1 MPRHGLLPRS
11 PAARLRTALGASLLL
26 GSLLLTSGCAE
37 ESATASAS
45 DLADIPIPETV
56 SPDTKLT
63 IGAPEAEVAL
73 ELSGLI
79 DEIPFEVEWA
89 NLSGGPQCSEAFRA
103 NSLDV
108 CSAAEIPSIHA
119 HWTGLDTKLVA
130 AEFRQDPI
138 ANPIYQLGIA
148 PGTEVEEL
156 SDLRGKKIAFSP
168 GQAQGALILR
178 VLEAAGLTRDDVEL
192 VELPSTGDV
201 YPTALGSGQ
210 VEVAPLGSVHIR
222 RYVEQYGDEGGT
234 LVEHGLRDD
243 PGHLWVPTESVSD
256 PEKAAAIREFIKIWA
271 RAQIWVDEHPEE
283 WIAGY
288 YVADQGLSP
297 EDGAYLVEQNGHP
310 DIPADWTEAIERQQ
324 QTIDLLA
331 EELGNEPFDAEILF
345 DRRFESVAAE
355 AIADYSS
362 EDGDERNGEQDNGE
376 AEEGGSQ

>member
-1 MPRHGLLPRS
+1 MPRPGLPPRS
-11 PAARLRTALGASLLL
+11 PAARRRTALVAALLL
-26 GSLLLTSGCAE
+26 GPLLLATGCAE
-37 ESATASAS
+37 DPATADAAE
-45 DLADIPIPETV
+45 LADTPIPETV
-56 SPDTKLT
+56 SPGTKLT

-73 ELSGLI
+73 ELSGLV

-103 NSLDV
+103 DSLDV

-119 HWTGLDTKLVA
+119 HWTGLDTRLVA
-130 AEFRQDPI
+130 AQFRQDPI

-148 PGTEVEEL
+148 PGADVEEL
-156 SDLRGKKIAFSP
+156 SDLRGRKIAFSP

-178 VLEAAGLTRDDVEL
+178 VLAAGGLTPEDVEL

-222 RYVEQYGDEGGT
+222 RYVEQYGAEGGT
-234 LVEHGLRDD
+234 LLPHGLRDD
-243 PGHLWVPTESVSD
+243 PGHLWVPTSSVSD
-256 PEKAAAIREFIKIWA
+256 PEKAAAIREFVRIWA
-271 RAQIWVDEHPEE
+271 RAQIWIDEHPEE

-288 YVADQGLSP
+288 YVADQGLTP

-310 DIPADWTEAIERQQ
+310 DLPADWSGAIERQQ

-331 EELGNEPFDAEILF
+331 EELGNEPFDAELLF
-345 DRRFESVAAE
+345 DRRFETVAAE
-355 AIADYSS
+355 AVAAETG
-362 EDGDERNGEQDNGE
+362 EDQ
-376 AEEGGSQ
+376 EGGSR